1 MTVSTKFSLFEQK
14 EVKLPAL
21 IEDVKNN
28 ELPKA
33 HDLFRPLRQRVYA
46 ILFNLHHLQFLAKQ
60 RNEKVP
66 TIQVKETMFCPL
78 LKTNKTQFVNAVE
91 IGWGVPT
98 VERLWLG

>member
-1 MTVSTKFSLFEQK
+1 LESQK
-14 EVKLPAL
+14 EVKLPGL

-33 HDLFRPLRQRVYA
+33 HELFRPLRQRVYA

-60 RNEKVP
+60 RNEKAP
-66 TIQVKETMFCPL
+66 TIQVKETLYCPI
-78 LKTNKTQFVNAVE
+78 LKSNKTQFVQAVE

-98 VERLWLG
+98 VERLWLGLVTL